1 MLWVDQI
8 EDYQNEL
15 VKLEDELHFETREEI
30 KKQIRERIDEVNN
43 LLIKVPLISEENMR
57 KKYTFDLGLR
67 TFDEKV
73 EG

>member
-30 KKQIRERIDEVNN
+30 RKQIRERIDDIANILSRDKED
-43 LLIKVPLISEENMR
+43 R
-57 KKYTFDLGLR
+57 KFYFNY
-67 TFDEKV
+67 
-73 EG
+73 

>member
-30 KKQIRERIDEVNN
+30 KKQIRERIDDIANILSRDKED
-43 LLIKVPLISEENMR
+43 R
-57 KKYTFDLGLR
+57 KFYFNY
-67 TFDEKV
+67 
-73 EG
+73 